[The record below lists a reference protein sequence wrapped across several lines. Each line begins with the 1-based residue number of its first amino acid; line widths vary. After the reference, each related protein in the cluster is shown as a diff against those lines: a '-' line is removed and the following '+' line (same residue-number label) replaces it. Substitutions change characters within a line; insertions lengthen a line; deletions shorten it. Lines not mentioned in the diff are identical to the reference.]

1 VDLADFAAKENQSM
15 ADHRDNGSTK
25 ARLTV
30 RIEHNT
36 LEEIERLAERRRTTP
51 SQVGRVMLEDQLRAL
66 AGNAA

>member
-1 VDLADFAAKENQSM
+1 M

-36 LEEIERLAERRRTTP
+36 LEEIERLAEQRRTTP
-51 SQVGRVMLEDQLRAL
+51 SQVGRVLLEDQLRAL